1 MHVGGDWRVRTWWGV
16 QGRAGL
22 AELVPPSCWAPE
34 GVRGEQARSGPG
46 SAAPPAAAG
55 AAVAWHPCCCHGNN
69 GGANLLMSPPQ
80 LQITILQWLIG
91 PSQRLLRSRG
101 WGPGTRWAH
110 RPAVHPSSPCP
121 LSSAGLR
128 PHLPAPP
135 PASFPLR
142 AVSTPSRRS
151 GSVRTGGQGQQ
162 RPPPPPHHPRGRRLC
177 PWCPHPTVSLSG
189 PWASGL
195 DAGPTSH
202 GGRLC
207 PGASGGPGGGACP
220 SLKGSQA
227 RTWKNLSKPLDQ
239 ESSWGPLGTR
249 TEASEQVGP
258 LSRQPHCLA
267 VALRRAGP
275 RLHPRPC
282 PHHQGAQAPE
292 EQHL

>member
-142 AVSTPSRRS
+142 AVSTPSHRS
-151 GSVRTGGQGQQ
+151 GSVRTGGQGQVIWLW
-162 RPPPPPHHPRGRRLC
+162 P
-177 PWCPHPTVSLSG
+177 SS
-189 PWASGL
+189 AL
-195 DAGPTSH
+195 DH
-202 GGRLC
+202 G
-207 PGASGGPGGGACP
+207 S
-220 SLKGSQA
+220 
-227 RTWKNLSKPLDQ
+227 
-239 ESSWGPLGTR
+239 
-249 TEASEQVGP
+249 
-258 LSRQPHCLA
+258 
-267 VALRRAGP
+267 
-275 RLHPRPC
+275 
-282 PHHQGAQAPE
+282 
-292 EQHL
+292 